1 MRVWG
6 VLIAAGLLWGV
17 SSPASAST
25 FEELA
30 AQAAAA
36 RDANNLTQAM
46 DLYRQALQLKPEWPD
61 GWWSLGTLAYDSDQY
76 SIGRE
81 AFSNFVKLQSQAAPG
96 WSFLGLC
103 EFETGDYAHSLEHIQ
118 QGLKLAAGTLEPALA
133 SVLQFHEA
141 LLLVKQGL
149 FDQALPL
156 FLPIVK
162 RGNQDPTLIMAV
174 GLAALRRPLLPQEV
188 PTAERELVGA
198 AGKVTSLWMNGDS
211 ASADPEF
218 RALVAAYPNATNVH
232 YLYGTFLLGSHTDQA
247 LAQFKMELGINP
259 HSADANAMISLL
271 LIRAGHDDIALP
283 LARKAV
289 QDGEST
295 PMAHFVYGVL
305 LTRTGELQAAIQ
317 HLEIARMLDPGNLE
331 YHIALAGAY
340 AKFGRNEDARSERL
354 TSTALAK
361 Q

>member
-1 MRVWG
+1 MRVLG
-6 VLIAAGLLWGV
+6 LLAVAGLLWSTSRAAG
-17 SSPASAST
+17 ATT
-25 FEELA
+25 FEDLA

-36 RDANNLTQAM
+36 RDANNVPQAIG
-46 DLYRQALQLKPEWPD
+46 LYRQALQLKPEWSE
-61 GWWSLGTLAYDSDQY
+61 GWWFLGTLAYDSDQY
-76 SIGRE
+76 PVGKE
-81 AFSNFVKLQSQAAPG
+81 AFSNFVQLQSQDAPG

-103 EFETGDYAHSLEHIQ
+103 EFETGEYAHSLEHIER
-118 QGLKLAAGTLEPALA
+118 GLQLAAGSMEPALTN
-133 SVLQFHEA
+133 VLQFHEA

-162 RGNQDPTLIMAV
+162 RGSQDPTLAMAL

-188 PTAERELVGA
+188 PTDERELVGA
-198 AGKVTSLWMNGDS
+198 AGKVTYLWMSGDS
-211 ASADPEF
+211 TNADPAF
-218 RALVAAYPNATNVH
+218 GALVAAYSRAPNVH
-232 YLYGTFLLGSHTDQA
+232 YLYGTYLLGTHPEQA
-247 LAQFKMELGINP
+247 LVQFKMEVVVNP

-283 LARKAV
+283 IARKAV

-305 LTRTGELQAAIQ
+305 LTRKGELQAGIE
-317 HLEIARMLDPGNLE
+317 HLETAQKLDPNNLE

-340 AKFGRNEDARSERL
+340 SQFGLNKDARRERL
-354 TSTALAK
+354 ISVALAK